1 MSDDMTTAPPA
12 IELRDFAVRYPLFQL
27 HPLDLT
33 LAAGERIAL
42 VGPNGAGKTTVL
54 RALSGRLPE
63 YTGEVLFA
71 GREARTLLPGLRESV
86 GIMPD
91 RVPGFTWMTV
101 RQHLEF
107 LARFYT
113 GWDREYERELV
124 DRLELPYAARLGRL
138 SRGMQAK
145 LAFIAAESFRPPV
158 LLLDEPTSGLD
169 PLMRR
174 LLIDAVRESLAR
186 DAGRLVVFSTHIL
199 EDVEWLAE
207 RVLVLRDGR
216 LRADRPAATLV
227 LDGSLSQNL
236 YKLLEPQPAPGPR

>member
-1 MSDDMTTAPPA
+1 MIDDMTAAPPA
-12 IELRDFAVRYPLFQL
+12 IELRGFTVQYSLFQL
-27 HPLDLT
+27 GPLDLT

-63 YTGEVLFA
+63 STGEVLFA
-71 GREARTLLPGLRESV
+71 GREARTLLPELRESI

-91 RVPGFTWMTV
+91 RLLGFTWMTV
-101 RQHLEF
+101 RRHLEF
-107 LARFYT
+107 LARFYAN
-113 GWDREYERELV
+113 WDKEYERELV
-124 DRLELPYAARLGRL
+124 DRLELPYDAKLGRL

-145 LAFIAAESFRPPV
+145 LAFISAEAYRPPV

-169 PLMRR
+169 PMMRR

-186 DAGRLVVFSTHIL
+186 DASRLVVFSTHIL

-216 LRADRPAATLV
+216 LRADRPAAALA
-227 LDGSLSQNL
+227 LEGSVSQNL
-236 YKLLEPQPAPGPR
+236 HKLLEPQLAPESR